1 LREQAESEGKKHE
14 LNHQDELEHTRTGV
28 MVHYVVKAVD
38 RGRPILVE
46 YVDFK
51 SGESLEDLTE
61 RIHAVEHLVIVK
73 GTGLATAE
81 LWDERRKKNV
91 SQ

>member
-1 LREQAESEGKKHE
+1 
-14 LNHQDELEHTRTGV
+14 
-28 MVHYVVKAVD
+28 VD